1 MVAIIKT
8 GHSIQRIFN
17 YNEQKVSQGVAS
29 FIGAENYPL
38 DAENL
43 SVKMRL
49 SLQERYLTFNTNVR
63 RNSVHISLNFAPSE
77 ELLGKERLKEIATR
91 YMQEIGFGKQ
101 PYLVYQHFDAGHPH
115 LHIVT
120 NNIGHD
126 GTRIDLHHLGIR
138 KSEPARKALEKEFN
152 LVRAE
157 DQKRHQYTVQP
168 ISAEVVHYGKVQ
180 SKRAIQN
187 VLDFVIGNYR
197 YASLPELN
205 AILRQFNVQAERGS
219 EDSRTFQRNGLL
231 YRIIDSNQNPVGVP
245 LKASSFYSKP
255 TLQSLAN
262 RYAENDRTRQQFK
275 QRIRNAIDLLL
286 KDKKISLRELSTA
299 LQKQGIIVC
308 PRRSGEGQLYG
319 ITYIDHTTKCV
330 FNGSVLGK
338 SYSAK
343 GLQERCLNQG
353 ISEKDL
359 LASPLHPTKEGTGLQ
374 LQAATIAGVPTAV
387 PKTDAGTTNESL
399 DKGILDSLL
408 QPENASD
415 HVPRQLKRNKKRR
428 KRRNNPNSNQ

>member
-1 MVAIIKT
+1 
-8 GHSIQRIFN
+8 
-17 YNEQKVSQGVAS
+17 
-29 FIGAENYPL
+29 
-38 DAENL
+38 
-43 SVKMRL
+43 
-49 SLQERYLTFNTNVR
+49 
-63 RNSVHISLNFAPSE
+63 
-77 ELLGKERLKEIATR
+77 
-91 YMQEIGFGKQ
+91 
-101 PYLVYQHFDAGHPH
+101 
-115 LHIVT
+115 
-120 NNIGHD
+120 
-126 GTRIDLHHLGIR
+126 
-138 KSEPARKALEKEFN
+138 ARKALEKEFN

-168 ISAEVVHYGKVQ
+168 IGAEVVHYGKVQ